1 MPSAPRQIVWR
12 GIRKD
17 QSQDYPSDTEMVWW
31 AFSSC
36 TTSLSHLI
44 YIIIIHL
51 QQKTPLHVL
60 LEPPFKDICSFLET

>member
-36 TTSLSHLI
+36 TTSLSVRESGL
-44 YIIIIHL
+44 Y
-51 QQKTPLHVL
+51 
-60 LEPPFKDICSFLET
+60 FG